1 MVFGWEERLD
11 HVGGVLCRL
20 GPCAS
25 SVRAMGGTSQE
36 VERGKDTHGDEGW
49 GRTVELEGKTLGG
62 TWQNCKAATL
72 QMLAIASRM
81 YSGNQRKV
89 GVEG

>member
-11 HVGGVLCRL
+11 HAGGVLCRL

-25 SVRAMGGTSQE
+25 SVWAMGGTSQE
-36 VERGKDTHGDEGW
+36 VERGKERHGDEGW
-49 GRTVELEGKTLGG
+49 GRTVELERKPLGG

-81 YSGNQRKV
+81 YSGIQGKV